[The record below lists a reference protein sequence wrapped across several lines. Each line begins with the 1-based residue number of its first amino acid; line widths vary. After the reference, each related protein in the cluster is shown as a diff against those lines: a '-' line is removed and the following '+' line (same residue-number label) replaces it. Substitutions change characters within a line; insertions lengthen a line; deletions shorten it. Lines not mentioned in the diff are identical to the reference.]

1 MAMMRNLA
9 ASLIEHEVVKT
20 TVEKGKELRRFLE
33 PLITRA
39 KEDTLHNRR
48 QVISQLHSKSAAS
61 KLFSDLGPRFSE
73 TNGGY
78 LRVIKAGFREGDKAD
93 ICFVELTIRNE
104 SDISDQ
110 VTDSESLVKEETNV
124 VEDPLVETVVEETKE
139 EKPKKAAAK
148 KTETKEE
155 KPKKAA
161 AKKTEET
168 KPKKAAAKK
177 TETKETKPKKKEEKK
192 SWWSR
197 FF

>member
-20 TVEKGKELRRFLE
+20 TVEKGKELRRFIE

-48 QVISQLHSKSAAS
+48 QVISELHSKSAAS

-73 TNGGY
+73 TKGGY

-93 ICFVELTIRNE
+93 ICYVELTIRNE
-104 SDISDQ
+104 SEASDP
-110 VTDSESLVKEETNV
+110 VTESENITKEESNV
-124 VEDPLVETVVEETKE
+124 LENTVVETAVEETPAKEAKE
-139 EKPKKAAAK
+139 EKPKKTAAKKTAAK
-148 KTETKEE
+148 KTEAKEE
-155 KPKKAA
+155 KPKKTS
-161 AKKTEET
+161 AKKA
-168 KPKKAAAKK
+168 PA
-177 TETKETKPKKKEEKK
+177 KPKKKEEKK